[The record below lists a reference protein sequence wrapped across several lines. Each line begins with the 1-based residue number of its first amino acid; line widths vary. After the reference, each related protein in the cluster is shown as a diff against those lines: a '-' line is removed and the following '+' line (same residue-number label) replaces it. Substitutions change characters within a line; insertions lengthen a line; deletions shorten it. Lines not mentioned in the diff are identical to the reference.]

1 MQTSLARRER
11 RRRSGN
17 RARRPHGGAVSR
29 IAVILPMFLLAT
41 FVVMGAVAF
50 VGAVDVYTTYSKD
63 LQDPKELLQNLNFNQ
78 KTTLYDRTGTIALAS
93 FGSENRRVLAFK
105 EIPPVVLDATT
116 SAEDKTFWTNAGF
129 DPRAFVSAIADT
141 IAGNARGA
149 STITQQLVRARLL
162 PPTTSTVDRKIKE
175 IIQSVRLT
183 QEFPGEPGKE
193 EIITDYLNQN
203 FYGNQSY
210 GIAAA
215 AQGYFGVT
223 DLSKLTPAQSAILA
237 ALLQSPSAYDLV
249 ANGVLQADGSILVPP
264 DTDIVQRRDWVL
276 EQMRQNQRDGLLKGT
291 YSDAALLAAESEPV
305 VLPPVAPAPRIAP
318 QFDEQVRQQ
327 LATLLCGAGTN
338 ADDCQAVDTG
348 GYKVITTLDV
358 SMQQTA
364 EKYLKAYTFGGNQP
378 GATAAAQKA
387 ADIAYLANLGIT
399 PTSDPFDYS
408 RIIGPNP
415 SLGGNDTGVR
425 LGNIHNAALISLDYR
440 TGQVL
445 TYAGSADFY
454 EKPVPDPSK
463 PNQNLFDPQFDVL
476 SSGVGRQPGSS
487 FKPINYTVGIQD
499 GTMTAA
505 SLFMDVATNF
515 GGGYTPHDADGFERG
530 PVRLREAL
538 QFSLNIPAVKAAS
551 INGVD
556 HLVQRA
562 QDFGLVFP
570 PNANPGVSIGVG
582 TVEVHPADLT
592 SAYGA
597 IANGGTLEKR
607 TMILSVLDSKGT
619 SVWTASANPQPPTQ
633 ATTPQA
639 AYVMTNILSSNT
651 DPKQNPWW
659 GQYQI
664 LDGKTARPA
673 TLKTGTS
680 DQVEDLFALGYVAP
694 PTDPNAPAIVTGV
707 WAGNSDHTQGK
718 ELLSL
723 ELAAPLW
730 HAFMQTV
737 TAGAPIATFKQP
749 TGIVTKTIDAYSGM
763 LPGPYTTATVNE
775 VFIKGTEPT
784 QVDNTK
790 VPLDVDADTNT
801 LWTYDCPGTKVT
813 KGFLDLNHVD
823 AANPNFQKYDDIWLA
838 TAKKGLGVR
847 GGPNN
852 APTNYF
858 YEASFFHPFGL
869 TWGAPFAPTQSCTQS
884 GTTPPSGWVPPTPSA
899 AATPVPS
906 DSQAA
911 GPATAPTTLPATAL
925 TTEPAP
931 TRTPPAAL
939 LAPMGLW
946 GLVGKLRSRRGRRTT
961 QVRRR

>member
-1 MQTSLARRER
+1 
-11 RRRSGN
+11 
-17 RARRPHGGAVSR
+17 
-29 IAVILPMFLLAT
+29 
-41 FVVMGAVAF
+41 
-50 VGAVDVYTTYSKD
+50 
-63 LQDPKELLQNLNFNQ
+63 
-78 KTTLYDRTGTIALAS
+78 
-93 FGSENRRVLAFK
+93 
-105 EIPPVVLDATT
+105 
-116 SAEDKTFWTNAGF
+116 
-129 DPRAFVSAIADT
+129 
-141 IAGNARGA
+141 
-149 STITQQLVRARLL
+149 
-162 PPTTSTVDRKIKE
+162 
-175 IIQSVRLT
+175 VRLT
-183 QEFPGEPGKE
+183 QEFPGLPGKE

-215 AQGYFGVT
+215 AQSYFGIT
-223 DLSKLTPAQSAILA
+223 DMSKLTVAQAAILA

-249 ANGVLQADGSILVPP
+249 ANGVPQADGSLLVPAE
-264 DTDIVQRRDWVL
+264 TDIVQRRNYVL
-276 EQMRQNQRDGLLKGT
+276 EQMRQNERDGLLKGT
-291 YSDAALLAAESEPV
+291 YSDAALLAAESQPV
-305 VLPPVAPAPRIAP
+305 VLPPVVPAPRIAP

-327 LATLLCGAGTN
+327 LATMLCGAGTN

-364 EKYLKAYTFGGNQP
+364 EKYLKAYTFGGNQLP
-378 GATAAAQKA
+378 GSTDKAAQKA

-399 PTSDPFDYS
+399 PKSDAFDYY

-415 SLGGNDTGVR
+415 ALGGGDSGVR
-425 LGNIHNAALISLDYR
+425 LGNVHNAALIAIDYR
-440 TGQVL
+440 NGQVL

-454 EKPVPDPSK
+454 EKPVPDSTK
-463 PNQNLFDPQFDVL
+463 PGQNLFDPQFDVL

-592 SAYGA
+592 SAYGTL
-597 IANGGTLEKR
+597 ANGGTLEKR

-619 SVWTASANPQPPTQ
+619 SVWTSAANPAPATHP
-633 ATTPQA
+633 TTPQA
-639 AYVMTNILSSNT
+639 AYVTTNILASNT
-651 DPKQNPWW
+651 DPVQNPWW
-659 GQYQI
+659 GQYRV
-664 LDGKTARPA
+664 LDGKSARPA

-694 PTDPNAPAIVTGV
+694 PADPNAPAIVAGV

-723 ELAAPLW
+723 ELAAPIW
-730 HAFMQTV
+730 HAFIQTV
-737 TAGAPIATFKQP
+737 TAGTPIASFKQP
-749 TGIVTKTIDAYSGM
+749 TGIVTKTIDAFSGM

-790 VPLDVDADTNT
+790 VPRDVDADTNT

-813 KGFLDLNHVD
+813 KGFLDLSQVD
-823 AANPNFQKYDDIWLA
+823 AANPNFQKYDNIWLA
-838 TAKKGLGVR
+838 TAKKGVGVR

-858 YEASFFHPFGL
+858 YETSFWIPANKRGL
-869 TWGAPFAPTQSCTQS
+869 AWGAPFAPTQSCTQS

-911 GPATAPTTLPATAL
+911 GPATAPTSRPKAQPTPGPAK
-925 TTEPAP
+925 
-931 TRTPPAAL
+931 TPKGQAVL
-939 LAPMGLW
+939 LAPIGLW

-961 QVRRR
+961 RVSRR

>member
-17 RARRPHGGAVSR
+17 RARRPRGGAVR
-29 IAVILPMFLLAT
+29 QIAVILPMFLLAA
-41 FVVMGAVAF
+41 FMVMGAVAF

-63 LQDPKELLQNLNFNQ
+63 LGDPKELLQNLNFDQ
-78 KTTLYDRTGTIALAS
+78 QTTLYDRTGTIVLAT
-93 FGSENRRVLAFK
+93 FGSEDRRVLAFN

-129 DPRAFVSAIADT
+129 DPRAFLSAIADT

-149 STITQQLVRARLL
+149 STITQQLVRQRLL

-193 EIITDYLNQN
+193 AIITDYLNQN

-215 AQGYFGVT
+215 ARGYFGVT
-223 DLSKLTPAQSAILA
+223 DLSQLTPAQAAILA

-249 ANGVLQADGSILVPP
+249 ANAVPQADGTLLVPAT
-264 DTDIVQRRDWVL
+264 TDIVQRRNWVL
-276 EQMRQNQRDGLLKGT
+276 EQMRQNLRDGLLRGT
-291 YSDAALLAAESEPV
+291 YTDAALLAAESEPV
-305 VLPPVAPAPRIAP
+305 VLPAAQPDTRIAP

-327 LATLLCGAGTN
+327 LADLLCGPGTN
-338 ADDCQAVDTG
+338 VDDCQAIDTG
-348 GYKVITTLDV
+348 GFKVITTLDV
-358 SMQQTA
+358 TMQQTA

-378 GATAAAQKA
+378 TKA
-387 ADIAYLANLGIT
+387 DDIAYIANLGIT
-399 PTSDPFDYS
+399 LQSDPFDYK

-415 SLGGNDTGVR
+415 SLGGSDTG
-425 LGNIHNAALISLDYR
+425 LLKGNIHDAALISIDYR

-454 EKPVPDPSK
+454 AKPVPDPAK
-463 PNQNLFDPQFDVL
+463 PGQNLFDPQFDVL

-487 FKPINYTVGIQD
+487 FKPINYTIGIQD

-515 GGGYTPHDADGFERG
+515 GGGYTPHDADGYERG

-551 INGVD
+551 INGVA
-556 HLVQRA
+556 HLMQRA
-562 QDFGLVFP
+562 EDFGLVFP
-570 PNANPGVSIGVG
+570 PNSNPGVSIGVG

-597 IANGGTLEKR
+597 LANGGTLEQR

-619 SVWTASANPQPPTQ
+619 SVWTAAANRGPTTQP
-633 ATTPQA
+633 TTPQA
-639 AYVMTNILSSNT
+639 AYVMTNILAGNT

-659 GQYQI
+659 GQYELKQGST
-664 LDGKTARPA
+664 LRPA

-694 PTDPNAPAIVTGV
+694 PADPNAPALVTGV
-707 WAGNSDHTQGK
+707 WAGNSDNTAGH

-723 ELAAPLW
+723 ELAAPIW
-730 HAFMQTV
+730 HAFMQSA
-737 TAGAPIATFKQP
+737 TAGTPVANFKQP
-749 TGIVTKTIDAYSGM
+749 SGIVTKTIDAFSGM
-763 LPGPYTTATVNE
+763 LPGPFTTKTIDE

-790 VPLDVDADTNT
+790 VQVDVDADTNT

-813 KGFLDLNHVD
+813 QVFLDLSQVD
-823 AANPNFQKYDDIWLA
+823 ASNPNFQKYDDIWIA
-838 TAKKGLGVR
+838 TAQKGVGVR

-858 YEASFFHPFGL
+858 YEARYFTPFGPS
-869 TWGAPFAPTQSCTQS
+869 WGAPFAPTQSCTQS
-884 GTTPPSGWVPPTPSA
+884 GTTPPSGWESAPPSASPSVEPSSEPTPTP
-899 AATPVPS
+899 TPVPS
-906 DSQAA
+906 SVM
-911 GPATAPTTLPATAL
+911 
-925 TTEPAP
+925 
-931 TRTPPAAL
+931 
-939 LAPMGLW
+939 LAPVGLW
-946 GLVGKLRSRRGRRTT
+946 GLIGRFRARRGRRSIQETGA
-961 QVRRR
+961 

>member
-1 MQTSLARRER
+1 MQTSLARPER
-11 RRRSGN
+11 RRRNGN

-29 IAVILPMFLLAT
+29 IAVILPMLLLAT

-63 LQDPKELLQNLNFNQ
+63 LQDPKQLLQNLNFNQ

-129 DPRAFVSAIADT
+129 DPRAFVSAIAAT
-141 IAGNARGA
+141 IGGNARGA

-162 PPTTSTVDRKIKE
+162 PPTTSTSTVDRKIKE

-223 DLSKLTPAQSAILA
+223 DLSKLTPGQSAILA
-237 ALLQSPSAYDLV
+237 ALLQSPSTYDLV
-249 ANGVLQADGSILVPP
+249 ANGIPQADGTIVVPA
-264 DTDIVQRRDWVL
+264 DTPIVERRNYVL

-291 YSDAALLAAESEPV
+291 YSDAAWLAAESEPV
-305 VLPPVAPAPRIAP
+305 VLPAVPQSTRIAP

-338 ADDCQAVDTG
+338 VDDCQAIDTG

-358 SMQQTA
+358 GMQQTA
-364 EKYLKAYTFGGNQP
+364 EKYLKAYTFGGNQ
-378 GATAAAQKA
+378 ATKA
-387 ADIAYLANLGIT
+387 EDIAYIANLGIT
-399 PTSDPFDYS
+399 PKTDPFDYS

-415 SLGGNDTGVR
+415 ALGGSDTG
-425 LGNIHNAALISLDYR
+425 LLKGNVHNAALIALDYR

-454 EKPVPDPSK
+454 GKPVPDPTK
-463 PNQNLFDPQFDVL
+463 PGKNLFDPQFDVL
-476 SSGVGRQPGSS
+476 SGGVGRQPGSS

-538 QFSLNIPAVKAAS
+538 QFSLNIPSVKAAS
-551 INGVD
+551 INGVA
-556 HLVQRA
+556 HLMQRA

-570 PNANPGVSIGVG
+570 PNSNPGVSIGVG
-582 TVEVHPADLT
+582 TLEIHPADLT

-597 IANGGTLEKR
+597 LADGGTLQQR
-607 TMILSVLDSKGT
+607 TMILSVLDSKGA
-619 SVWTASANPQPPTQ
+619 SVWSSAANQTPATHP
-633 ATTPQA
+633 TTPQA
-639 AYVMTNILSSNT
+639 AYVMTNILSGNT
-651 DPKQNPWW
+651 DPHQNPWW

-664 LDGKTARPA
+664 LDGKTSRPA

-694 PTDPNAPAIVTGV
+694 PADPSAPAIVAGV
-707 WAGNSDHTQGK
+707 WAGNSDNTAGH

-730 HAFMQTV
+730 HAFMQAA
-737 TAGAPIATFKQP
+737 TAGTPVATFKQP
-749 TGIVTKTIDAYSGM
+749 SGIVTKTIDAFSGM
-763 LPGPYTTATVNE
+763 LPGPYTTKTLNE

-790 VPLDVDADTNT
+790 VPVDVDSDTNT

-813 KGFLDLNHVD
+813 KGFLDLSQVD
-823 AANPNFQKYDDIWLA
+823 ASNPNFQKYDDIWIA
-838 TAKKGLGVR
+838 TAEKGVGVT
-847 GGPNN
+847 GGPNK

-858 YEASFFHPFGL
+858 YEAGFYTPFGAS
-869 TWGAPFAPTQSCTQS
+869 WGAPFAPTQSCTQS
-884 GTTPPSGWVPPTPSA
+884 GTTPPSGWESAPPSASPSLGPSTESPPAPTDTPSA
-899 AATPVPS
+899 TATKVPVPKHS
-906 DSQAA
+906 PK
-911 GPATAPTTLPATAL
+911 PASSLV
-925 TTEPAP
+925 
-931 TRTPPAAL
+931 L

-946 GLVGKLRSRRGRRTT
+946 GLIGKLRVRRGRR
-961 QVRRR
+961 VAAGSRRSKR